1 MKKKIL
7 ILSFMLSALTFA
19 VDSTFGDSQSQFQNG
34 TTTGTGVIPTSN
46 KNPNFIEGEGL
57 TNEITSN
64 LVQSGEKE
72 AIQNITATFV
82 YNENDMYTIYTR
94 VNNISAIMLKAD
106 EKITYIAGGDTARW
120 GIDTAETGTEKG
132 KVQCVYIK
140 PFQVGLRSNLIIN
153 TDKRSYQIN
162 LYSAKDLFN
171 PLTNFRYPKDD
182 LAIAIQKDSV
192 EEEVY
197 VTDITALNDR
207 YKIKDNR
214 LFKKVE
220 FTPAQVFDDGVKTFL
235 IMPHQLQEMPVF
247 YVMDSED
254 EKESLQL
261 VNYRTKGRYLII
273 DRLFNEGKLVLGKN
287 EVMISKKK

>member
-1 MKKKIL
+1 MKKIKIL
-7 ILSFMLSALTFA
+7 ILSCILSALTFA
-19 VDSTFGDSQSQFQNG
+19 VDSTFSDSESEIKS
-34 TTTGTGVIPTSN
+34 GVTSGIAIASG

-182 LAIAIQKDSV
+182 LAIAIHKDDI

-197 VTDITALNDR
+197 VTDITQLNDR
-207 YKIKDNR
+207 YKVKDNR

-220 FTPAQVFDDGVKTFL
+220 FTPTQVFDDGVKTFL
-235 IMPHQLQEMPVF
+235 IMPNKLQEMPVF

-254 EKESLQL
+254 ANENLQL
-261 VNYRTKGRYLII
+261 VNYRTKGRYIII

-287 EVMISKKK
+287 EVVISKKK